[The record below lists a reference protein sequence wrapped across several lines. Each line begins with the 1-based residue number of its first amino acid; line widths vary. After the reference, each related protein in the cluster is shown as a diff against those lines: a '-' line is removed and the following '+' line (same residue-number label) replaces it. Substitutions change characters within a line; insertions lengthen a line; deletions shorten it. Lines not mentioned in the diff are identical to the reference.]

1 MAVSTTALSAYEQ
14 ARYDADSACVLPVN
28 LLAVNTVSTARWTVG
43 GKSTD
48 TSYTITSLNKPGFRA
63 YDNIGDLTTMMSGI
77 TAATVYF
84 NLKMGAA
91 LPNFD
96 TVVVYGHNFFLS
108 GPKSVSAS
116 NSDVTHVHLE
126 GSSDDFVSDTVILQ
140 THAVTSD
147 DLKANIRI
155 VFNDFAGSGS
165 GPHVAQNV
173 TELRLRVVAGGTQT
187 VVWYPSLGEI
197 FVGSRRG
204 FKASPSL
211 PWAPYGDGAASNF
224 TDFISQSGAQSR
236 YVFSKGQA
244 RREFKQTLNAYT
256 GFDDDLNLWRDWYRL
271 SDHGTNPFVYLHK
284 QESAPTENWLM
295 SNEAANLN
303 APLTGFNLHDGAMSW
318 LELPPFA
325 MPERKPLDDS

>member
-1 MAVSTTALSAYEQ
+1 MALVAGFISAYEN
-14 ARYDADSACVLPVN
+14 ARHAVDSACVLPVN
-28 LLAVNTVSTARWTVG
+28 LLAVNDVTTSRWTEG
-43 GKSTD
+43 GQSTSTD
-48 TSYTITSLNKPGFRA
+48 KTVTHLNKPGFRA
-63 YDNIGDLTTMMSGI
+63 YDNIGDLTTMMQG
-77 TAATVYF
+77 TQAATTYF
-84 NLKMGAA
+84 NIEMESE
-91 LPNFD
+91 LPIFD
-96 TVVVYGHNFFLS
+96 TVVIYGHNFFAS
-108 GPKSVSAS
+108 GPQSISGS
-116 NSDVTHVHLE
+116 NTALTYVHLE
-126 GSSDDFVSDTVILQ
+126 ASDDDFATSPYYAQYHT
-140 THAVTSD
+140 VTSD

-155 VFNDFAGSGS
+155 VFNYFGGSTSPRSLEGVTSLRIRLVAAG
-165 GPHVAQNV
+165 AQ
-173 TELRLRVVAGGTQT
+173 TIS
-187 VVWYPSLGEI
+187 WSPSLGEI

-271 SDHGTNPFVYLHK
+271 SDHGVNPFVYLHK

-325 MPERKPLDDS
+325 MPERKPLDDA